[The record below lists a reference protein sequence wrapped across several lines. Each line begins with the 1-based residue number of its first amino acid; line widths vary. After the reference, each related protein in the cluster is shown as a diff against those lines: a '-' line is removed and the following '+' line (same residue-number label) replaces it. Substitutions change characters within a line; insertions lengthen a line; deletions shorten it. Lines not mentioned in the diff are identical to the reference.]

1 MLTIYWNHFSLSTLG
16 IMCLYIYIYIR
27 VLFMIL
33 DYFLTVGLDKVPY
46 VHIYIYIISTGYRP
60 LVYAGSIQSASR
72 LAQALLV
79 DLHQPLRLVGPTS
92 NQHRV
97 LAVGA
102 WRYIM
107 KAMKWREIGCATRVI
122 CFGNRCI
129 LDKLVLFSTFMSELN
144 GHKSYVPLLVHFCIC
159 RPWTI
164 LV

>member
-16 IMCLYIYIYIR
+16 IMCLYVYIYIYIYSSF
-27 VLFMIL
+27 VHDSGLFS
-33 DYFLTVGLDKVPY
+33 YSRFGQRA
-46 VHIYIYIISTGYRP
+46 IYIYIISPGYRP
-60 LVYAGSIQSASR
+60 VVYAGSIQNASR

-102 WRYIM
+102 WGYIM

-144 GHKSYVPLLVHFCIC
+144 GHKSFVPLLVHFCIC